1 MFKKIINS
9 KIIKILI
16 SSVLIYF
23 AFRTVDVAFLL
34 RELSKV
40 EWWFI
45 VANIL
50 ISLTLVGLV
59 SWRWSLLILKKPKL
73 KDVILFLKSSLSASF
88 YGLFLPSSALAGDAL
103 KWIIIDEKYPEIPK
117 SKLLG
122 SILLDRFIGLTVFV
136 FLGFIMIFVA
146 GIKGVEIPV
155 IIRIMFLGLFIGCL
169 LFYILVIFFDVRK
182 ILRFKWLKKF
192 GEIVDLVD
200 KNNLGQILKSLGIS
214 LVSDMFWIGQV
225 WFIGWYF
232 GTNLSVISILI
243 FLPVISTI
251 LTLPISFAGFGAR
264 EQLFLYFFV
273 TGTTSGESVLLMST
287 FSGILGIITSLIG
300 GLVTLTP
307 DFKRSREKK
316 L

>member
-169 LFYILVIFFDVRK
+169 LFYILVIVFDVKK

-307 DFKRSREKK
+307 DFKRSRKK
-316 L
+316 EL